1 MTEIV
6 DSVTEASED
15 ISLPEDF
22 MEGRYRILNIDGSI
36 SSKLYDL
43 IEETSTQ
50 RATLRSVGESKEIL
64 VHKNRMIPVDKV
76 DSAVCVVSG
85 GVELAICPKCLT
97 ISKKT
102 LDRDNFL
109 CERGCGNYPYHDLGS
124 NGLAL
129 RSRKIMELKNK
140 NVFSLEEVKKYPE
153 FRVWG
158 KLNKFN
164 HPNIDSR
171 SVIILHSSDKPR
183 KLQFNTYNGSLGKKS
198 PPLPLEAFDRNEV
211 PQGKCPWSIIASVD
225 AEENRLKESGYER
238 SI

>member
-1 MTEIV
+1 
-6 DSVTEASED
+6 
-15 ISLPEDF
+15 

-76 DSAVCVVSG
+76 DSAVCIVSG

-97 ISKKT
+97 ISKKA
-102 LDRDNFL
+102 LGRDNFS
-109 CERGCGNYPYHDLGS
+109 CERGCGNYPYHNLGS

-140 NVFSLEEVKKYPE
+140 NVFNIEDVKKYPD
-153 FRVWG
+153 FRVWS

-171 SVIILHSSDKPR
+171 SIIILHFSDKPR
-183 KLQFNTYNGSLGKKS
+183 KLQFNT
-198 PPLPLEAFDRNEV
+198 
-211 PQGKCPWSIIASVD
+211 
-225 AEENRLKESGYER
+225 
-238 SI
+238 

>member
-1 MTEIV
+1 
-6 DSVTEASED
+6 
-15 ISLPEDF
+15 
-22 MEGRYRILNIDGSI
+22 MEGKYRILNIDGSI

-76 DSAVCVVSG
+76 DSAVCIVSG

-109 CERGCGNYPYHDLGS
+109 CERGCGNYPYHNLGS

-129 RSRKIMELKNK
+129 RSRKIMELKCK
-140 NVFSLEEVKKYPE
+140 NVFNLEEVKKYPAL
-153 FRVWG
+153 RVWS

-171 SVIILHSSDKPR
+171 SIIILHSSDKPR

-198 PPLPLEAFDRNEV
+198 PPLPLEAFDKNEA